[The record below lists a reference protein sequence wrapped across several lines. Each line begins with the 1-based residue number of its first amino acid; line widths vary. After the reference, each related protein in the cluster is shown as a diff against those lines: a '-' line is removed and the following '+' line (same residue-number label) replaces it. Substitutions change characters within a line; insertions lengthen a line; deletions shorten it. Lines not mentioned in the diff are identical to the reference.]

1 MDTFSPEA
9 RSEIMRRVRSANTTP
24 ELLVRRLLHR
34 AGYRFTLANKHL
46 PGNPDIVLPR
56 YRTVVFVHGC
66 FWHRHRGCRE
76 ATMPA
81 SNVAYWSAKLE
92 RNRVRDRQ
100 NGRRLRQLGWRVV
113 IVWECQTRRP
123 ERLLT
128 VLKRTLMPACYELPA
143 KGTQIAAETQ
153 MSYRR
158 SRRT

>member
-56 YRTVVFVHGC
+56 YRTAIFVHGC

-76 ATMPA
+76 ATMPS
-81 SNVAYWSAKLE
+81 SNVAYWSAKFE
-92 RNRVRDRQ
+92 RNRVRDRKD
-100 NGRRLRQLGWRVV
+100 GRELRRLGWRVV

-123 ERLLT
+123 ERLL
-128 VLKRTLMPACYELPA
+128 RTLNRALGTRPYELPA
-143 KGTQIAAETQ
+143 EERAPIAAEKEH
-153 MSYRR
+153 SYRSKR
-158 SRRT
+158 